1 MNKKAALNAVLTL
14 CAVVGAP
21 LVLFDVLFGFDAM
34 VRYGAENYGAKD
46 PGLALVV
53 FTNWCLGLIIIVA
66 VIILIVIVLLAL
78 SELYSGF
85 ARKDDEKEIKNKIKW
100 TG

>member
-1 MNKKAALNAVLTL
+1 MNKKAAIKTLLTL
-14 CAVVGAP
+14 CAIIGAP
-21 LVLFDVLFGFDAM
+21 LILFDMLFGFDAM
-34 VRYGAENYGAKD
+34 VRYGAENHGAKD
-46 PGLALVV
+46 PGLAMVV
-53 FTNWCLGLIIIVA
+53 FTNWCLGLMIIVA
-66 VIILIVIVLLAL
+66 VVFLVVIVLLAI